1 MTKFATSVRFLV
13 KEGEVDAFM
22 NVAKEIP
29 NVGEMHGLFA
39 KTGDRTF
46 VATTILESEH
56 ALIDARPKMI
66 GNLDKLRK
74 YLEEITPELGVTDP
88 VSGPIFLRDVVALPD
103 AGLDLLVRQ

>member
-22 NVAKEIP
+22 NVARAIP
-29 NVGEMHGLFA
+29 NVGAMHGLFA

-46 VATTILESEH
+46 VATTIFESEQ

-88 VSGPIFLRDVVALPD
+88 VSGLIFCET
-103 AGLDLLVRQ
+103 

>member
-13 KEGEVDAFM
+13 KEGEVEAFT
-22 NVAKEIP
+22 NVAKEIQ
-29 NVGEMHGLFA
+29 NVGEIHGLFA

-46 VATTILESEH
+46 VATTIFESEK

-88 VSGPIFLRDVVALPD
+88 VSGPIFCET
-103 AGLDLLVRQ
+103 